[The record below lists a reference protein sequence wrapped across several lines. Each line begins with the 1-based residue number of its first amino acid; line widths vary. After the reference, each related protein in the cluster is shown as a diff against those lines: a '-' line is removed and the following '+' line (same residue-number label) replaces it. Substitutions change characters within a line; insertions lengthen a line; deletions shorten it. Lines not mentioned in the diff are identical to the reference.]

1 MSLKVRLIILL
12 GVLTVVFLTS
22 LQIIRKLKLDISAEQ
37 QRESLIASKL
47 ELKKW
52 IDLTNQPLNR
62 FVADFATWS
71 ELATFLRQPDPRW
84 AENNLKSNLTNY
96 SSHVLWIMDGNGRV
110 IYSAQATPDPP
121 LPPPALFRDWLER
134 SGRTPK
140 DSFFT
145 ESRDG
150 VLEIWCRPIPAADA
164 GEPKAGFLV
173 IGQLWNDRRL
183 ITLGR
188 LVESEL
194 QLAPPR
200 QPETRINTLPLLDA
214 RGDPLRVLIMAS
226 PGSDPT
232 GYLNHDS
239 AVIYLFISF
248 VLLVVV
254 ALWIVV
260 RSWILQPLDRIGQSL
275 AQQSAAPLS
284 PFMNEATEMG
294 RLAQLVA
301 TSFKQKAALEQ
312 EILERKRSEAAL
324 RESENQVRQSMDQRN
339 RLARDLHDGV
349 IQSIYAAGLG
359 LESALTQM
367 NKDPEGARS
376 RLQHC
381 RQSLNEIIREVR
393 GFIGGMEQ
401 TEPPQRG
408 FARELAV
415 LTRTLQALWP
425 AKINASIDESA
436 ARLLTPFQE
445 SQALQICRECISNA
459 VRHGNARKIDI
470 GLENNQGQGR
480 LRIRD
485 DGGGF
490 DPAER
495 RESGSGLANLEA
507 RARELRGELQLL
519 SRRGE
524 GCTVTILFP
533 LTPASP

>member
-1 MSLKVRLIILL
+1 
-12 GVLTVVFLTS
+12 
-22 LQIIRKLKLDISAEQ
+22 
-37 QRESLIASKL
+37 
-47 ELKKW
+47 
-52 IDLTNQPLNR
+52 
-62 FVADFATWS
+62 
-71 ELATFLRQPDPRW
+71 
-84 AENNLKSNLTNY
+84 
-96 SSHVLWIMDGNGRV
+96 
-110 IYSAQATPDPP
+110 
-121 LPPPALFRDWLER
+121 
-134 SGRTPK
+134 
-140 DSFFT
+140 
-145 ESRDG
+145 
-150 VLEIWCRPIPAADA
+150 
-164 GEPKAGFLV
+164 
-173 IGQLWNDRRL
+173 
-183 ITLGR
+183 
-188 LVESEL
+188 
-194 QLAPPR
+194 
-200 QPETRINTLPLLDA
+200 
-214 RGDPLRVLIMAS
+214 MAS
-226 PGSDPT
+226 PGSDLT

-248 VLLVVV
+248 VLLVVG

-275 AQQSAAPLS
+275 AQESAAPLS
-284 PFMNEATEMG
+284 PFMNEPTEMG